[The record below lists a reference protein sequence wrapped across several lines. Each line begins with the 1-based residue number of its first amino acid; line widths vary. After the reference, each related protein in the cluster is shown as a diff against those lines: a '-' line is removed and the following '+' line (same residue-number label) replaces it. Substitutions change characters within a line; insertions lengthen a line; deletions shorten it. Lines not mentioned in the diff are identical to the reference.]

1 VATLIL
7 IFFSFIY
14 IVLDIKKKQKYYF
27 KLFIT
32 NSYYKFLISKH
43 AKQMVRSHSLI
54 VVLLS
59 LVVLSSQKKLFN
71 DLLTNDNELAYIQPT
86 SDKSHHA
93 KRLVQV
99 LHPCANNLCSSDQ
112 VCVKSHTN
120 LSSYECA
127 NRTSE
132 KPKKATAKQQKLNSQ
147 KQRTICNLFDHRLS
161 LFEEFE
167 GFKAK
172 QPKLIANL
180 KLSVRSGFCPESVL
194 IMFQK

>member
-1 VATLIL
+1 
-7 IFFSFIY
+7 
-14 IVLDIKKKQKYYF
+14 
-27 KLFIT
+27 
-32 NSYYKFLISKH
+32 
-43 AKQMVRSHSLI
+43 MVRSHSII

-71 DLLTNDNELAYIQPT
+71 DILTNDNELAYILPT

-127 NRTSE
+127 NRTTE
-132 KPKKATAKQQKLNSQ
+132 KPKKATAKQL
-147 KQRTICNLFDHRLS
+147 KQRTRCNLFDHRLS

-167 GFKAK
+167 AFKAK
-172 QPKLIANL
+172 QPRLISNL
-180 KLSVRSGFCPESVL
+180 KLSARSSFCPESVL